1 MTWWEVEQMAGYI
14 ADLEQAMDEWTLSG
28 PEMRMEQRILDTLK
42 DKIQRSL
49 ERGNENQR
57 DAFLVQLADRVEE
70 LRQQLA
76 ERLKRDIPDR
86 RSSRYPH

>member
-14 ADLEQAMDEWTLSG
+14 EDLEQAMDEWSLSG
-28 PEMRMEQRILDTLK
+28 PQMRREQQTIDTLI
-42 DKIQRSL
+42 DKIQRTL
-49 ERGNENQR
+49 EQGDEDDRK
-57 DAFLVQLADRVEE
+57 AFLMQLTEHVEQ

-86 RSSRYPH
+86 H

>member
-14 ADLEQAMDEWTLSG
+14 ADLEQAMDEWLLSG
-28 PEMRMEQRILDTLK
+28 PQMRHEQHAIDTLK

-49 ERGNENQR
+49 DQGGEADRK
-57 DAFLVQLADRVEE
+57 AFLVQLADRVEI

-76 ERLKRDIPDR
+76 ERLKRDLPGR
-86 RSSRYPH
+86 R

>member
-14 ADLEQAMDEWTLSG
+14 EDLEQAMDEWSLSG
-28 PEMRMEQRILDTLK
+28 PQMRREQQTIDTLI
-42 DKIQRSL
+42 DKIQRTL
-49 ERGNENQR
+49 EQGDEDYRK
-57 DAFLVQLADRVEE
+57 AFLMQLTEHVEQ

-86 RSSRYPH
+86 H